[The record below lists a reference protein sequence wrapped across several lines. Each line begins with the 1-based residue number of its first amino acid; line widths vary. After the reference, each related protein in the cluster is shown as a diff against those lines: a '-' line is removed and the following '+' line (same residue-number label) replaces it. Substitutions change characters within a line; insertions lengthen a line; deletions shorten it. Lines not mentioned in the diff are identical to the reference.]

1 NIIIPITSRRIKMA
15 TQPLKYTVTHHRKQQ
30 HTHEA
35 FITWIVEE
43 HLPLAIPVFKKHGVL
58 GYSLVIRHATVS
70 QWRHETR
77 TWKASTSWDFAD
89 FDCFL
94 EYTIPDVQVVKN
106 VMSDPDWQEAI
117 KDQDDWVD
125 MTKAL
130 VSLGHSTPYLL
141 ETGEVVNM
149 PK

>member
-1 NIIIPITSRRIKMA
+1 MA

-58 GYSLVIRHATVS
+58 GYSLL
-70 QWRHETR
+70 
-77 TWKASTSWDFAD
+77 DFAD